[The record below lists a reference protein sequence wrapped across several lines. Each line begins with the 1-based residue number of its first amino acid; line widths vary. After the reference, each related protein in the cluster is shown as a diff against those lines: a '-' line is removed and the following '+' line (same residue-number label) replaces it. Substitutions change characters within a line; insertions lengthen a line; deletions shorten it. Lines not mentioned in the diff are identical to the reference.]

1 MEGRE
6 DKYVPDM
13 LSMSTEEQAGVAL
26 ANKTLAERRIK
37 KNQNLT
43 YKCAF

>member
-13 LSMSTEEQAGVAL
+13 LPMSTDEQARVAL
-26 ANKTLAERRIK
+26 ANKNWQRED
-37 KNQNLT
+37 
-43 YKCAF
+43 